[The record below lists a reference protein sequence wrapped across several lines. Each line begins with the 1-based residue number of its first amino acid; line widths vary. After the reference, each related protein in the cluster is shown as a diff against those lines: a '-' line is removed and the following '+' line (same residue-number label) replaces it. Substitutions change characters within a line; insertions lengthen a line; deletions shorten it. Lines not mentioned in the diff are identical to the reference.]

1 MKKLLFT
8 GLMLTVIMFNSCVQY
23 CIETEK
29 KFDNS
34 TKSYPDLVPVKVDA
48 IKTKSTQDNS
58 KYKIIY
64 IYEVCDNLFGKYIS
78 QTIIPQTKKDNNNI
92 EIYAIASN
100 CGWLKGI
107 KPEFEKY
114 NINLT
119 PYYIHD
125 NSLEYILYKN
135 VKNID
140 RPDNRITRIAK
151 NLFTNT
157 DKMDKILTNNTCFV
171 VNSDNK
177 IKLARYTCNTKQGE
191 KSVVIPCPIEKI
203 TEPLDK
209 IDFDAITEI
218 KQEANVNDYIY
229 IIYFQ
234 EYDR

>member
-1 MKKLLFT
+1 MHRGDFL
-8 GLMLTVIMFNSCVQY
+8 
-23 CIETEK
+23 
-29 KFDNS
+29 
-34 TKSYPDLVPVKVDA
+34 
-48 IKTKSTQDNS
+48 
-58 KYKIIY
+58 
-64 IYEVCDNLFGKYIS
+64 
-78 QTIIPQTKKDNNNI
+78 
-92 EIYAIASN
+92 
-100 CGWLKGI
+100 

-125 NSLEYILYKN
+125 NSPEYILYKN

>member
-1 MKKLLFT
+1 M
-8 GLMLTVIMFNSCVQY
+8 
-23 CIETEK
+23 
-29 KFDNS
+29 
-34 TKSYPDLVPVKVDA
+34 
-48 IKTKSTQDNS
+48 
-58 KYKIIY
+58 
-64 IYEVCDNLFGKYIS
+64 
-78 QTIIPQTKKDNNNI
+78 
-92 EIYAIASN
+92 
-100 CGWLKGI
+100 
-107 KPEFEKY
+107 
-114 NINLT
+114 
-119 PYYIHD
+119 
-125 NSLEYILYKN
+125 
-135 VKNID
+135 
-140 RPDNRITRIAK
+140 
-151 NLFTNT
+151 FTNT